1 MWLRPDSWCLFNFF
15 LSVTKWT
22 SLQLITKSFLLHIP
36 SLSLFADRFRQ
47 IEVLQQVTTAFNSL
61 VGGVVPGAPVES
73 QLSEEAKVR
82 RRRVG
87 MLFRNASKK
96 SLSQLANSRNQQP
109 LPPSLAGQSSSP
121 ELPGDLYLDKRIL
134 LKRAS
139 LSPLVEEQ
147 PLVSEGTE
155 PTETTTLPQVKSSS
169 PRAGREL
176 KNVTSASS
184 SAKSDT
190 GIPAESFELEE
201 VILMSVFFLFLL
213 LQYDHILLLYRLL

>member
-1 MWLRPDSWCLFNFF
+1 MWLRPDNWCLFKNC
-15 LSVTKWT
+15 VVKKCDKMD
-22 SLQLITKSFLLHIP
+22 LIPISFLLHIP

-47 IEVLQQVTTAFNSL
+47 IEVLQQVTTVLNSL
-61 VGGVVPGAPVES
+61 VGGVVP
-73 QLSEEAKVR
+73 LSEEAKVR

-109 LPPSLAGQSSSP
+109 LPPSMAGQSSSP
-121 ELPGDLYLDKRIL
+121 ELPGDLYLDKRIP

-155 PTETTTLPQVKSSS
+155 PTETKTLPQVKSSS
-169 PRAGREL
+169 PRGGREL

-190 GIPAESFELEE
+190 GVPAESFELEE
-201 VILMSVFFLFLL
+201 VILMSVLLF
-213 LQYDHILLLYRLL
+213 